1 MTIAAI
7 LREKG
12 SAVVSV
18 SPDATVSDLIDQ
30 LARHRIGAAVVRE
43 MSGELLGIVSER
55 DVMRALA
62 EHGPAALAL
71 RVEAI
76 MTRGVQC
83 ATRATSDEDA
93 LETMTHGRFRH
104 LPVVENGALIGLVSI
119 GDVVKARLSQQAH
132 EVDSLKAYVAGA
144 V

>member
-7 LREKG
+7 LRQKG
-12 SAVVSV
+12 SAIVSV
-18 SPDATVSDLIDQ
+18 PPDATIADLIDQ
-30 LARHRIGAAVVRE
+30 LARHRIGAAIVRDLN
-43 MSGELLGIVSER
+43 GPLLGIISER

-71 RVEAI
+71 RVEGI

-144 V
+144 I